1 MLPAVLKF
9 VAEEAKKG
17 NNSILAF
24 GVGPDNKNS
33 SLNIAHIYQA
43 GIGLP
48 ERDYYFKT
56 DASTLA
62 IQQAYKTYLA
72 TLFRAYRQRYHN
84 GNKKCSTCLQHR

>member
-1 MLPAVLKF
+1 MKF
-9 VAEEAKKG
+9 VADEAKVY

-33 SLNIAHIYQA
+33 SLNIAHIYQT

-56 DASTLA
+56 DPPSMA
-62 IQQAYKTYLA
+62 IQQAYKRLS
-72 TLFRAYRQRYHN
+72 
-84 GNKKCSTCLQHR
+84 C